1 MSDQSVQDAKRL
13 RLGVFGA
20 AGRMGRAV
28 IANSERYGLQLS
40 AAVDTFRL
48 GEDAGALAGLRPCGV
63 PIARSAAATQGASER
78 LDVIVDFSQ
87 PHAFAEACA
96 WAEAEG
102 CPLVSGTTAIG
113 PDGETA
119 LVALSQ
125 KVAVLW
131 EPNMSLGVLVLGQLI
146 AQATRMLGP
155 SFDLEMVEVHHR
167 KKVDAPSGTAVR
179 LAQAA
184 TSVRP
189 ELKSVPG
196 RDGLVGPR
204 QTQELGMLAVRGGDV
219 VGDHT
224 MHFLGDGE
232 RLELTHRAT
241 SRDVFAHGAL
251 RAAAWIAG
259 RAAGRYQLADTIIGV

>member
-1 MSDQSVQDAKRL
+1 MSAMSVQSAQKK

-28 IANSERYGLQLS
+28 IVNADRYGLQLES
-40 AAVDTFRL
+40 AVDAFRL
-48 GEDAGALAGLRPCGV
+48 GEDAGLVAGLRPSGILLV
-63 PIARSAAATQGASER
+63 DPAAALKATNAK
-78 LDVIVDFSQ
+78 LDIIVDFSQ
-87 PHAFAEACA
+87 PNAFPQACA
-96 WAEAEG
+96 WAESHG

-113 PDGETA
+113 GEGEAA
-119 LVALSQ
+119 LVELAK

-146 AQATRMLGP
+146 AQATRLLGP
-155 SFDLEMVEVHHR
+155 GFDLEMVEVHHR

-179 LAQAA
+179 LAEAA
-184 TSVRP
+184 VAERP
-189 ELKSVPG
+189 ELKNVPG

-204 QTQELGMLAVRGGDV
+204 QAQELGMHGVRGGDV
-219 VGDHT
+219 IGDHT

-241 SRDVFAHGAL
+241 SREVFAHGAL
-251 RAAAWIAG
+251 RAAAWLVG
-259 RAAGRYQLADTIIGV
+259 KKPGRYRLADTLTV